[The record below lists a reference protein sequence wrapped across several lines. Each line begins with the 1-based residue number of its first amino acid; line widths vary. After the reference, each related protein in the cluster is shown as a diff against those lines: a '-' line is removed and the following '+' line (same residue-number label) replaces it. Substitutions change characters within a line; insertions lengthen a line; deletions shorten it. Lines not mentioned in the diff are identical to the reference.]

1 MSTLLLATQLV
12 ERVKQQ
18 FNNSLLFL
26 LNIILLHKSIFN
38 LVCSRMKEEDMFWML
53 CSILC
58 DWLVPEVRCAFE
70 AILATYRMILK
81 WCVQCASMTPLMWLS
96 YAELTCGQK
105 HMFWI
110 DIYIYSFVIKV
121 IRSRSHF
128 VCSKNVFLASIYIY
142 SRVFIYAKTKILL
155 QFWFSFEISSV
166 INIEQIK

>member
-1 MSTLLLATQLV
+1 MSILLLATQLV

-26 LNIILLHKSIFN
+26 LNIILLHKLIFN

-58 DWLVPEVRCAFE
+58 DWLVPEVRCTFE

-142 SRVFIYAKTKILL
+142 IRVCLFMLKPKSCYSFGSRSKSLVWSI
-155 QFWFSFEISSV
+155 
-166 INIEQIK
+166 